1 MNQRLSPENSLL
13 VIVDVQERLLPAI
26 LHGRQIVFN
35 VRRLLEAA
43 GAISVPVIV
52 TEQYP
57 QGLGNTVQ
65 ELSPYIPEGT
75 VVLPKKSF
83 SIYDDERIR
92 TEIENHGRSQII
104 LCGVESHVCVQQSA
118 FDLLRA
124 GREVHIVV
132 DAIGSRFATNLEI
145 ALRRFESSKT
155 MVLTTTESLLFEWC
169 RTAEHPQF
177 KMFSRLAKEEAT

>member
-1 MNQRLSPENSLL
+1 MYQRLSSENSLL

-26 LHGRQIVFN
+26 LDGRQIVFN
-35 VRRLLEAA
+35 VRRLLKAAEAI
-43 GAISVPVIV
+43 GVPVIV

-65 ELSPYIPEGT
+65 ELLPYIPEGT
-75 VVLPKKSF
+75 AVLPKKSF

-92 TEIENHGRSQII
+92 DEIENRQRSQII

-118 FDLLRA
+118 FDLCAERK
-124 GREVHIVV
+124 VHIVV
-132 DAIGSRFATNLEI
+132 DAIGSRFASNKET
-145 ALRRFESSKT
+145 ALRRFESSGII
-155 MVLTTTESLLFEWC
+155 LTTTESLLFEWC